1 MRLTGRPIGLL
12 AIAMFAASGVQG
24 ADDERFEPVPAFTLK
39 GFGTA
44 AATRSNDDNAEF
56 VRDLSQPN
64 GLKGRWSGKVDSVLG
79 IQADFRI
86 SDNTSAVVQGITRYR
101 YDGSWRPELSWA
113 FLRHE
118 FSPDVT
124 ARVGRLGT
132 EFYMLADSRLVGYSN
147 LTIRPAPEY
156 YGPLVLSYFDGF
168 DVSATTPLGAGL
180 LRGKLFAGLAAE
192 KTPFAEPLTW
202 DLRDSPMVGGNI
214 DYLVG
219 AWQFR
224 IGHAQ
229 IQFKNDQPINQMAG
243 FDLTGLAPEL
253 KIVNT
258 TTNFDSI
265 GMVYDEGPLQVH
277 GMLSRIGYD
286 SAVYED
292 TRAGYLVVGYRIGRF
307 TPYVGLSRAKSK
319 AAKLTTPLPPFL
331 NQQIRQIMAQTHS
344 DQHTITLGTRWDF
357 QQNLALKAQLDF
369 VRGNDHSRFPVRNAN
384 PDWDGRM
391 TVFSVALDFVF

>member
-1 MRLTGRPIGLL
+1 MRLTGKPIVLL
-12 AIAMFAASGVQG
+12 AIALFASCGVQG
-24 ADDERFEPVPAFTLK
+24 ADDERFEPLPAFTLK
-39 GFGTA
+39 GFGTVGVA
-44 AATRSNDDNAEF
+44 RSNDDNAEF

-64 GLKGRWSGKVDSVLG
+64 GLKGHWSGKLDSVLG
-79 IQADFRI
+79 LQADFRL
-86 SDNTSAVVQGITRYR
+86 SEKTSAVVQGITRYR

-113 FLRHE
+113 FLRHD

-156 YGPLVLSYFDGF
+156 YGPLVLSYFDGV
-168 DVSATTPLGAGL
+168 DVSATAPLGPGL

-202 DLRDSPMVGGNI
+202 DLRDSPMVGGHL

-224 IGHAQ
+224 LGHAQ
-229 IQFKNDQPINQMAG
+229 IKFKNDQPINQMAG

-292 TRAGYLVVGYRIGRF
+292 TRAGYLVAGYRIGRF

-369 VRGNDHSRFPVRNAN
+369 VRGNEDSRFPVRNAN
-384 PDWDGRM
+384 SDWDGRM
-391 TVFSVALDFVF
+391 SIFSVTLDFVF

>member
-113 FLRHE
+113 FLRHD

-156 YGPLVLSYFDGF
+156 YGPLVLSYFDGV
-168 DVSATTPLGAGL
+168 DVSATTPLGPGL

-192 KTPFAEPLTW
+192 KAPFAEPLTW

-369 VRGNDHSRFPVRNAN
+369 VRGNDDSRFPVRNAN

>member
-44 AATRSNDDNAEF
+44 AVTRSNDDNAEF

-79 IQADFRI
+79 IQADFTI

-113 FLRHE
+113 FLRHD

-168 DVSATTPLGAGL
+168 DVSATTPLGPGL

-253 KIVNT
+253 TIVNT

-344 DQHTITLGTRWDF
+344 NQHTITLGTRWDF

-369 VRGNDHSRFPVRNAN
+369 VRGNDDSRFPVRNAN
-384 PDWDGRM
+384 ADWDGRM